1 MTIDG
6 KVPARAVDDKVVEL
20 EKQVLLHPSM
30 MAVAVHNVVRDV
42 AVVLRIEVVAIRW
55 NDTKDQQRDPWQL
68 FHLSANIPTD
78 KISV

>member
-1 MTIDG
+1 VTIDG

-30 MAVAVHNVVRDV
+30 MAVAVHSVVRGV

-68 FHLSANIPTD
+68 FRLSANIPTD